1 MYEVIV
7 DGNSV
12 VPPTTN
18 SQPKKYENVK
28 VLASG
33 KRYPAANAKIRN
45 LKASKLHIPD
55 YIYFK
60 I

>member
-7 DGNSV
+7 EGNSV

-18 SQPKKYENVK
+18 SRPKKYKNVK

-33 KRYPAANAKIRN
+33 KSYPAANAKIRN
-45 LKASKLHIPD
+45 LKASK
-55 YIYFK
+55 
-60 I
+60 

>member
-12 VPPTTN
+12 VQTTTN
-18 SQPKKYENVK
+18 SRLKMYENVK

-45 LKASKLHIPD
+45 LKASKSQIA
-55 YIYFK
+55 YISIF
-60 I
+60 

>member
-12 VPPTTN
+12 QTTTN
-18 SQPKKYENVK
+18 SRPKKYKNVK

-45 LKASKLHIPD
+45 LKASKLHIP
-55 YIYFK
+55 YISIF
-60 I
+60 